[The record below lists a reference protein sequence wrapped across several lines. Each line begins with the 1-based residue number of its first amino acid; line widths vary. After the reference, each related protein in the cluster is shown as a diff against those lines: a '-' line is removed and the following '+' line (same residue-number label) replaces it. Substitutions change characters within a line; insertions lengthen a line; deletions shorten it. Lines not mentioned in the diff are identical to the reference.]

1 MSISTALMVLTICI
15 LLGIFIYYDRQ
26 SYKAEMLK
34 REKQREQNSQEWF
47 EDLRQNHPEFYEAI
61 VGKKEKL
68 H

>member
-1 MSISTALMVLTICI
+1 MTISTALIVLTICV

-26 SYKAEMLK
+26 AHKADMVR
-34 REKQREQNSQEWF
+34 REKQREQNSKEWF
-47 EDLRQNHPEFYEAI
+47 DDLKENHPEFYESI